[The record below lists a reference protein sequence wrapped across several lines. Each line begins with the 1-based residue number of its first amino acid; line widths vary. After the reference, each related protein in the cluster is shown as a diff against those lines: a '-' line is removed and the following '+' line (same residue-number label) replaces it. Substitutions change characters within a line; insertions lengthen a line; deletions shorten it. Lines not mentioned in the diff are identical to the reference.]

1 MNLRI
6 SLSKHGYDEFAI
18 PAKTKDNSL
27 YGGRSIY
34 LDIMPFPFFDYII
47 EYCNR
52 SIGGGNLKIN
62 SLLIQSRAF
71 LGDFLNKDFSENDVF
86 LITRRMHNN

>member
-1 MNLRI
+1 MDT
-6 SLSKHGYDEFAI
+6 KKFAI

-47 EYCNR
+47 GYFNR
-52 SIGGGNLKIN
+52 LIGGVNLFIVKDF
-62 SLLIQSRAF
+62 LLIQSRAF
-71 LGDFLNKDFSENDVF
+71 LGDFLNKDFSENGAF
-86 LITRRMHNN
+86 